1 VHVVAPTREQFDR
14 LHGEPNRRA
23 LEALIRSGEVPGILA
38 YHQGRPVG
46 WCSVAPRER
55 CPVLDRSPNLKAVD
69 GEPVWSIV
77 CFFIP
82 RQHRRRGLS
91 GHLIRAAVRYALSK
105 GAPAVEAYPLDPRHS
120 AGRPGAAFTG
130 QLDTFFRPASR
141 KWPSAPRGGPS
152 CASDRR
158 PRMEFGELHPLT
170 LAFRSREMEREYWT
184 RRVPRMRGRTV
195 IAVGLVLVLYT
206 AFGLLDPWIVPEIV
220 RQAWLIRGLI
230 LALCAALILATRTRL
245 FARAHQLL
253 LLSLPLLGGLGILAI
268 MSASGETGRLLYYVG
283 LILAIMW
290 TLLFADLRFPLALG
304 ASVYLVAGYELIA
317 LVISPLP
324 LPVVVNNTF
333 FLSGALMMAA
343 FSGYTRERAER
354 VNFRQSLVIGRSGAS
369 RKLLLNILP
378 GRSGA
383 AEIQRRHRGPQL
395 REASILF
402 ADIVGFTTLSAR
414 MGAEETVGLLNRV
427 FSFFDSLV
435 DKYEVEKIRTIGDNY
450 MVVAGVPRPCPDHAA
465 ALAAMALE
473 MRDYAATLPLE
484 LRIGLAS
491 GPVVAGVIG
500 RKKFQYDVWGE
511 AVNTASRMESHGLPG
526 QIQVT
531 AAAHELIRGGF
542 LCRHRGRISVKGIGP
557 MDTWL
562 LLGRREEPA

>member
-1 VHVVAPTREQFDR
+1 
-14 LHGEPNRRA
+14 
-23 LEALIRSGEVPGILA
+23 
-38 YHQGRPVG
+38 
-46 WCSVAPRER
+46 
-55 CPVLDRSPNLKAVD
+55 
-69 GEPVWSIV
+69 
-77 CFFIP
+77 
-82 RQHRRRGLS
+82 
-91 GHLIRAAVRYALSK
+91 
-105 GAPAVEAYPLDPRHS
+105 
-120 AGRPGAAFTG
+120 
-130 QLDTFFRPASR
+130 
-141 KWPSAPRGGPS
+141 
-152 CASDRR
+152 
-158 PRMEFGELHPLT
+158 MEFGELHPLT
-170 LAFRSREMEREYWT
+170 LAFRSPEMEREYWT

-220 RQAWLIRGLI
+220 RQAWLIRGLV

-253 LLSLPLLGGLGILAI
+253 LISGLGILAI

-304 ASVYLVAGYELIA
+304 AGVYLVAGYELIA

-333 FLSGALMMAA
+333 FLTGALMMAA

-354 VNFRQSLVIGRSGAS
+354 VNFRQSLVIEQERHKSEA
-369 RKLLLNILP
+369 LLLNILP
-378 GRSGA
+378 REVSEQLKSSGGTVARSFA
-383 AEIQRRHRGPQL
+383 
-395 REASILF
+395 EASILF
-402 ADIVGFTTLSAR
+402 ADMVGFTTLSAR

-435 DKYEVEKIRTIGDNY
+435 DKYDVEKIRTIGDNY

-526 QIQVT
+526 QIQLT
-531 AAAHELIRGGF
+531 GAAHELIRGQF
-542 LCRHRGRISVKGIGP
+542 LCRPRGRISVKGIGP

-562 LLGRREEPA
+562 LLGRREEQA